1 MTAADLLRAAGPRGH
16 LGHKCGGYKAA
27 DAARRNAFLA
37 VHDGLEM
44 DIGLDGNPQLLY
56 EMTHM
61 ERDCVVILGMHRS
74 GTSALTGVLQ
84 QLGVDFG
91 DDLIGATP
99 ANPKG
104 HFELTSAV
112 RMNDHLL
119 RRIFGV
125 RWKTPFL
132 LPDHWRKLVDVE
144 EVAREYALRLPG
156 GQLCGLKDPRICR
169 LVPIWRELLSRRG
182 LRPKF
187 LLMLRKPE
195 EVVASLQARDEM
207 AREDVRALWV
217 EHVCAAERDTRNVG
231 RLIVTYEELLENT
244 SGVTRKLAAFLGL
257 PTPDLSRSDAV
268 LQFLD
273 RGLRHH
279 VGEASER
286 NARCDTADCLYN
298 LAVNGCEAEFS
309 TAVDEVFAERTTG
322 AI

>member
-1 MTAADLLRAAGPRGH
+1 
-16 LGHKCGGYKAA
+16 
-27 DAARRNAFLA
+27 
-37 VHDGLEM
+37 
-44 DIGLDGNPQLLY
+44 
-56 EMTHM
+56 MTHM

-112 RMNDHLL
+112 RMNDHLQ
-119 RRIFGV
+119 RRVFGV

-132 LPDHWRKLVDVE
+132 LPDHWRELVDVE
-144 EVAREYALRLPG
+144 KVALEYALRMPA

-169 LVPIWRELLSRRG
+169 LVPIWRELLNFRG

-187 LLMLRKPE
+187 LLILRKPE
-195 EVVASLQARDEM
+195 EVAASLQARDEM
-207 AREDVRALWV
+207 AREDARALWV
-217 EHVCAAERDTRNVG
+217 EYVCAAERDTRNAE

-257 PTPDLSRSDAV
+257 PTPDLSRSSAV

-273 RGLRHH
+273 RDLRHH
-279 VGEASER
+279 SGETSEMS
-286 NARCDTADCLYN
+286 ARCDAADCLYK
-298 LAVNGCEAEFS
+298 LGANGCEAEFS
-309 TAVDEVFAERTTG
+309 AAVDKVFAERTAG